1 MLNRYGDEATAEGTK
16 RAEELAADGDL
27 GGVAVLAARYRR
39 NQATRDHSAVRVS
52 TLEGWRVGLA
62 RVSPDAVRSS
72 FGFLEYQIWGEEP
85 VIIGFGEPE
94 PLP

>member
-1 MLNRYGDEATAEGTK
+1 MASR
-16 RAEELAADGDL
+16 
-27 GGVAVLAARYRR
+27 
-39 NQATRDHSAVRVS
+39 
-52 TLEGWRVGLA
+52 A

-72 FGFLEYQIWGEEP
+72 FEFLEYQIWGEEP